1 MELKSLIQY
10 YYDNNEVVTKL
21 RKITEKD
28 RNYYS
33 SSSKIKDLD
42 AILEIQT
49 CIPIIVTVTYVK
61 GHQDGKNDQR
71 TMAEN
76 LNIKVDGIIG
86 KCYHSKVYSHPQHP
100 HGGIY

>member
-1 MELKSLIQY
+1 MLINEYCNFYSMELKSLIQY

-49 CIPIIVTVTYVK
+49 CIPIKSVSK
-61 GHQDGKNDQR
+61 S
-71 TMAEN
+71 EN
-76 LNIKVDGIIG
+76 KVEKEDLNVLTIQ
-86 KCYHSKVYSHPQHP
+86 ST
-100 HGGIY
+100 